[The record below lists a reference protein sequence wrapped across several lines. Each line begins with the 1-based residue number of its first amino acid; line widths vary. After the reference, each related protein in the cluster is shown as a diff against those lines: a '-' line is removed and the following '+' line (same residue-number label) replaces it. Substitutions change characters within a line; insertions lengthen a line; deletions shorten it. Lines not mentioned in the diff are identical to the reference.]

1 MAQTII
7 VLILCIQLVSSF
19 RLHNNNN
26 TVINSTWIAGPSKFD
41 DWAFESVQHLM
52 GVDSLLFSSST
63 KILKKLKDTS
73 SLPQHF
79 DSREQWPNCP
89 TLQEVRDQGNCGSCW
104 AISAVET
111 MNDR

>member
-7 VLILCIQLVSSF
+7 ILILCIQLVSSF
-19 RLHNNNN
+19 RLHNNNK
-26 TVINSTWIAGPSKFD
+26 VINSTWIVGPSKFD
-41 DWAFESVQHLM
+41 DWAFDSVQHLM
-52 GVDSLLFSSST
+52 GVDSLLFSSNT
-63 KILKKLKDTS
+63 KILTKLKDTA
-73 SLPQHF
+73 SLPKNF
-79 DSREQWPNCP
+79 DSREEWPNCP